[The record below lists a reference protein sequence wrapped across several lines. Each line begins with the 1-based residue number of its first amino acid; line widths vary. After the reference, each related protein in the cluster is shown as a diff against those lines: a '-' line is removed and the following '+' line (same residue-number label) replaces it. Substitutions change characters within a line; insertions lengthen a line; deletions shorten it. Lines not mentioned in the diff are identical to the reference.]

1 MEVRI
6 DDIIINDRLLPD
18 VNVPSK
24 AEAKGKGRGWGWA
37 APATREPPGWEAAG
51 ARRASG
57 CRRRR

>member
-37 APATREPPGWEAAG
+37 G
-51 ARRASG
+51 RRADG
-57 CRRRR
+57 GRDQ